1 MLGKKDLEVKYDQYL
16 VDSGV
21 SSAADVPDLISGF
34 MEEELSNILTC
45 FHGVGKSRICASLER
60 LKISAST
67 VATKTLL
74 HVDTAI
80 IPLQSSTDTTASQAI
95 AETETT
101 LEIASLRAENARLK
115 AGASTTDKPSAQ
127 ALKSIFEA
135 PHHTTLLSVMLILS
149 PAMMRTRMMTLKTE
163 CQ

>member
-127 ALKSIFEA
+127 AKMEAKLLKAS
-135 PHHTTLLSVMLILS
+135 LKL
-149 PAMMRTRMMTLKTE
+149 PATQASCL
-163 CQ
+163 